1 MSSVRSSRD
10 RVGLGSLLALLGW
23 FAVSIHNPPA
33 GVSSD
38 LLAVYLLPAA
48 VFLAGFQLAAHCP
61 ARLAR
66 QLDLIACVAAG
77 ATLLGATQLPRIGVV
92 IDDWQDGSLLAL
104 CVTLA
109 LWAGVLAQQLSDGL
123 LLAAGRGAGRSIAQ
137 ARAMTAALASGV
149 GLIGAMGMWIGWLPG
164 SGGLVRH
171 GLLCLAAAVTIVL
184 SRRSGEWA
192 QTAALLALAFV
203 AFAALREVQPDPGL
217 WRPGALAGGM
227 LLAGAA
233 GRDRLLRATRPVV
246 CAAAVVAGGYALVVV
261 PGASVQEL
269 MAPRIWLAAVCGVLL
284 AVAAANH
291 ADARSHAR
299 RSAERETTEQRAL
312 VALLGFV
319 LLATPWM
326 AGLNLPLLDAGAG
339 LLLLAG
345 VLTTRRR

>member
-48 VFLAGFQLAAHCP
+48 VFVAGFQLAARCP

-77 ATLLGATQLPRIGVV
+77 ATLLGATQLPRIGIV

-104 CVTLA
+104 CVALA
-109 LWAGVLAQQLSDGL
+109 LWAGALAQQMSVTLFAATAR
-123 LLAAGRGAGRSIAQ
+123 AAGRSVAQ
-137 ARAMTAALASGV
+137 AREMTAAVASAA
-149 GLIGAMGMWIGWLPG
+149 GLLGAMGMWIGWLPG
-164 SGGLVRH
+164 SEGLVRH
-171 GLLCLAAAVTIVL
+171 GLLCLAAAVAIVL
-184 SRRSGEWA
+184 SRRGGEWV
-192 QTAALLALAFV
+192 QTATVLALAFV
-203 AFAALREVQPDPGL
+203 AYAALREVQPDPGL
-217 WRPGALAGGM
+217 WRPGALAGG
-227 LLAGAA
+227 LLFAGAA
-233 GRDRLLRATRPVV
+233 GRDRLLRATRPIV

-269 MAPRIWLAAVCGVLL
+269 MEPRIWLAAVCGALL

-291 ADARSHAR
+291 ADARSRAR
-299 RSAERETTEQRAL
+299 RDAGRDAAEQRAL
-312 VALLGFV
+312 VTLLGFV
-319 LLATPWM
+319 MLATPWM
-326 AGLNLPLLDAGAG
+326 AGLNLPLLAAGAV
-339 LLLLAG
+339 LLLVAG
-345 VLTTRRR
+345 VLTTRR